1 MVISIAVHGAP
12 YSSQSSR
19 SALRFAEC
27 ALARGHTIHR
37 IFFYH
42 EGVLA
47 AGDHGIA
54 PQDEEDIHAG
64 WIALQK
70 GHGIEL
76 AACIAN
82 SLKRGMLDDDERE
95 RYEKPAATVH
105 RRFTVVGLGQL
116 VDAIAACDRFV
127 TFAA

>member
-12 YSSQSSR
+12 YASQASR

-27 ALARGHTIHR
+27 ALARGHAIHR

-47 AGDHGIA
+47 AGSHGVA

-64 WIALQK
+64 WVALQET
-70 GHGIEL
+70 HGVEL

-82 SLKRGMLDDDERE
+82 SLKRGMLDEQERD
-95 RYEKPAATVH
+95 RYEKPSATVH
-105 RRFTVVGLGQL
+105 RRFAVAGLGQL
-116 VDAIAACDRFV
+116 VDAISACDRFV

>member
-12 YSSQSSR
+12 YSSQGSR
-19 SALRFAEC
+19 SALRFAER
-27 ALARGHTIHR
+27 ALARGHAIHR
-37 IFFYH
+37 VFFYH

-47 AGDHGIA
+47 AGDLGIA

-64 WIALQK
+64 WVALQE
-70 GHGIEL
+70 GHGVEL

-82 SLKRGMLDDDERE
+82 SLKRGMLNEEERQ
-95 RYEKPAATVH
+95 RYDKSAATVH
-105 RRFTVVGLGQL
+105 PRFTVVGLGQL

>member
-1 MVISIAVHGAP
+1 MRIAIAVYGAP
-12 YSSQSSR
+12 YSSEASR
-19 SALRFAEC
+19 SALRFAES
-27 ALARGHTIHR
+27 ALARGHAIHR

-47 AGDHGIA
+47 AGGLGVA

-64 WIALQK
+64 WVALQA
-70 GHGIEL
+70 GHGVEL

-82 SLKRGMLDDDERE
+82 SLKRGMLDEDERQ

-105 RRFTVVGLGQL
+105 PRFTIAGLGQL
-116 VDAIAACDRFV
+116 VDAIAACDRFI

>member
-12 YSSQSSR
+12 YASQSSR

-37 IFFYH
+37 VFFYH

-47 AGDHGIA
+47 AGNHGVA
-54 PQDEEDIHAG
+54 PQDEEDVHGG
-64 WIALQK
+64 WVALQK
-70 GHGIEL
+70 SHGIEL

-82 SLKRGMLDDDERE
+82 SLKRGMLDEDERN
-95 RYEKPAATVH
+95 RYDKASATVSPG
-105 RRFTVVGLGQL
+105 FVVVGLGQL
-116 VDAIAACDRFV
+116 VDAISACDRFV

>member
-12 YSSQSSR
+12 YSSQASR

-27 ALARGHTIHR
+27 ALARGHAIHR
-37 IFFYH
+37 VFFYH
-42 EGVLA
+42 EGVLT
-47 AGDHGIA
+47 AGDQGIA
-54 PQDEEDIHAG
+54 PQDEEDVHAG
-64 WIALQK
+64 WVALQQ

-82 SLKRGMLDDDERE
+82 SLKRGMLDEQERA
-95 RYEKPAATVH
+95 RYDKAAATVH
-105 RRFTVVGLGQL
+105 PGFTVVGLGQL
-116 VDAIAACDRFV
+116 VDAVTASDRFV

>member
-12 YSSQSSR
+12 YASQASR

-27 ALARGHTIHR
+27 ALARGHAIHR

-42 EGVLA
+42 EGVLT
-47 AGDHGIA
+47 AGSHGVA
-54 PQDEEDIHAG
+54 PQDEEDVHAG
-64 WIALQK
+64 WISLQES
-70 GHGIEL
+70 HGVEL

-82 SLKRGMLDDDERE
+82 SLKRGMLDEGERD
-95 RYEKPAATVH
+95 RYEKPSATVH
-105 RRFTVVGLGQL
+105 HRFTVVGLGQL
-116 VDAIAACDRFV
+116 VDAIATSDRFV

>member
-12 YSSQSSR
+12 YSSQASH
-19 SALRFAEC
+19 SALRFAEG
-27 ALARGHTIHR
+27 ALARGHAIHR

-47 AGDHGIA
+47 AGDLGVA

-64 WIALQK
+64 WVALQEN
-70 GHGIEL
+70 HGVEL

-82 SLKRGMLDDDERE
+82 SLKRGMLDEEERQ

-105 RRFTVVGLGQL
+105 PRFSVVGLGQL
-116 VDAIAACDRFV
+116 VDAITGCDRFV

>member
-12 YSSQSSR
+12 YASQASR
-19 SALRFAEC
+19 SALRFAES
-27 ALARGHTIHR
+27 ALARGHAIYR

-47 AGDHGIA
+47 AGRHGVA
-54 PQDEEDIHAG
+54 PQDEEDVHAG
-64 WIALQK
+64 WVTLQETR
-70 GHGIEL
+70 GIEL

-82 SLKRGMLDDDERE
+82 SLKRGMLDEDERI
-95 RYEKPAATVH
+95 RYEKPSATVH
-105 RRFTVVGLGQL
+105 PRFSVVGLGQL
-116 VDAIAACDRFV
+116 VDAITACDRFV